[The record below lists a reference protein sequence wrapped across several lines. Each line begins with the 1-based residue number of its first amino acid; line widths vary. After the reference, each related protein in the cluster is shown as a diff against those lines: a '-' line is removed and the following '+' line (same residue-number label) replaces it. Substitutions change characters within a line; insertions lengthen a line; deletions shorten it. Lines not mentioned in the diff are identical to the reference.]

1 MPRGFRRRVST
12 KATSTEPGAPPS
24 ANATS
29 TLIMLRIILA
39 TLALLPVA
47 VLGQSSAYGVCCFIS
62 YLMSSS
68 PLSDNMAAMRRDELV
83 SSPSMRL

>member
-1 MPRGFRRRVST
+1 M
-12 KATSTEPGAPPS
+12 EPDAPPS

-29 TLIMLRIILA
+29 TPIMLRIILA

-62 YLMSSS
+62 YLMSSN